1 MYNRLHY
8 PSDTEVATAVPYS
21 EWTRYLEKFSPD
33 CAVASPPPGLYCA
46 AEIASSVDGW
56 DAIGASHLAE
66 FRERGFLVVRNAF
79 TPDEVSDAVESV
91 DALLGGA
98 VPGYQ
103 PEPWG
108 RKHGVLLRPG
118 RSLETL
124 GSRNRLDA
132 FVLARALVEHD
143 PRLMAMATHYGL
155 DRFLR
160 NAMSD
165 TPVLVHNMV
174 RTKPPSEGDKP
185 WHQDLTHF
193 NVHHSCAVVTAWI
206 AIDDAPLEAGC
217 LHFIPGS
224 QLLGPAKHVFT
235 RDYQIPDDE
244 VPRTG
249 QVAAPVQKGSCVLLN
264 ALVQHGSPPNRTPDR
279 RLALQMTFKPANARA
294 ITNEERIRA
303 FSGAHVE

>member
-1 MYNRLHY
+1 
-8 PSDTEVATAVPYS
+8 VPYS
-21 EWTRYLEKFSPD
+21 EWTRYLQEFSPD
-33 CAVASPPPGLYCA
+33 YAVTSPPPGLYCPV
-46 AEIASSVDGW
+46 ETASPIDGW
-56 DAIGASHLAE
+56 DAIGEPQLAE
-66 FRERGFLVVRNAF
+66 FRERGFLVIKNAF
-79 TPDEVSDAVESV
+79 QAEEVKAALESV

-108 RKHGVLLRPG
+108 KKHGVLLRPG

-124 GSRNRLDA
+124 DSNNRLEA

-143 PRLMAMATHYGL
+143 PRLMSLATHAGL
-155 DRFLR
+155 DRFLTTV
-160 NAMSD
+160 MHD
-165 TPVLVHNMV
+165 TPVLVHNMA

-193 NVHHSCAVVTAWI
+193 NVDPSFTVVTAWI

-224 QLLGPAKHVFT
+224 LRLGPARHVFI
-235 RDYQIPDDE
+235 RDYQIPDEE
-244 VPRTG
+244 VRRNG
-249 QVAAPVQKGSCVLLN
+249 QIAAPVEKGSCVLLN
-264 ALVQHGSPPNRTPDR
+264 ALVQHGSPPNRTAAR

-294 ITNEERIRA
+294 ITNEERIMA
-303 FSGAHVE
+303 FSGQPWARSSEL